1 MAHYPTVGKR
11 MALAS
16 GLIVFLA
23 VAGCAND
30 SVWTRDDL
38 AQRVAQADTRAEHE
52 AIAEWFEQE
61 ASTARAKAN
70 DHRRMMDRYVELQQ
84 KPTRGV
90 LQMAPYA
97 DLEERRPLHAGD
109 FADLCEARVLA
120 NEQAADEYLAFAR
133 RHRQL
138 AESASD

>member
-1 MAHYPTVGKR
+1 MAQYSVVRK
-11 MALAS
+11 MLALAGS
-16 GLIVFLA
+16 LIVFFA
-23 VAGCAND
+23 VTGCASD

-52 AIAEWFEQE
+52 TIAAWFERE
-61 ASTARAKAN
+61 ASAARAKAN
-70 DHRRMMDRYVELQQ
+70 DHRRMMQQYVEMQQ

-97 DLEERRPLHAGD
+97 DLEERRPRHAGD

-120 NEQAADEYLAFAR
+120 NEQAAEEYLAFAR

-138 AESASD
+138 AESAPD